1 MRRKPC
7 WAVLAAGSGRGSQ
20 LRAGLCGNQSH
31 RAALQRWRGRR
42 LWRKR
47 LWTVPAAG
55 SGRGSQL
62 RAGGCGERSH
72 RAAPQPAGSYHT
84 VLLRS
89 DGAAVACGRISF
101 GYSLEGGPYIKQ
113 PTGQVP
119 FVVLQAVLDGPTMRF
134 ATLGGRVLR
143 VEAAATDRLAEVRS
157 RLLLERASAGPALL
171 DVALP
176 RGGTLNELLSRQP
189 LALVGELLA

>member
-7 WAVLAAGSGRGSQ
+7 WAVLAAGSG
-20 LRAGLCGNQSH
+20 
-31 RAALQRWRGRR
+31 
-42 LWRKR
+42 LWREHVR
-47 LWTVPAAG
+47 EVLPAG
-55 SGRGSQL
+55 SGRGP
-62 RAGGCGERSH
+62 G
-72 RAAPQPAGSYHT
+72 
-84 VLLRS
+84 
-89 DGAAVACGRISF
+89 ACGARVSATCRWLREAITPCCSAATARPW
-101 GYSLEGGPYIKQ
+101 LVAAYIKQ

-119 FVVLQAVLDGPTMRF
+119 LVILQAVLDGPTMRF

-176 RGGTLNELLSRQP
+176 HGGTLNELLSRQP